1 MADTQKII
9 KINPELFRI
18 PTTNK
23 TRKNNNNSIR
33 IKNTKSIKNNINRN
47 ILNHIRNKQE
57 ELFNNIVADSKSSE
71 NKETKGGA
79 KLPSENKGFESAKDS
94 FETDFSKAMQH
105 MESLVHKNEPLKVNN
120 TVNNENVALNKG
132 SKQVQNQPT
141 YGCLRGGTLPTYR
154 TLKNNKPPTLAL
166 STPSPPN
173 NAFTHLLPANST
185 NQMNPIMGEINRQN
199 LQEIQQIK
207 ELNHRKKIVTKR
219 PLKQKKT
226 LKRKFNVGKS
236 KVYSKIGVLIS
247 NRTIRA
253 QTLNK
258 GNLLKQTPINEIK
271 KILIKKGLIKV
282 GSTAPNDV
290 LRKMYESVTFI
301 VGDVQNH
308 NKEML
313 LHNYIHNE

>member
-18 PTTNK
+18 STTNK
-23 TRKNNNNSIR
+23 TRKNNNSIR

-57 ELFNNIVADSKSSE
+57 ELFNNIVADSKSPE

-79 KLPSENKGFESAKDS
+79 KLPSDNKSAKDS

-132 SKQVQNQPT
+132 SKQVQNQPI

-154 TLKNNKPPTLAL
+154 TLKKNNKLPTLA
-166 STPSPPN
+166 PSISLPPN

-185 NQMNPIMGEINRQN
+185 NQMNPAMGEINRQN

-207 ELNHRKKIVTKR
+207 ELNHHRKKIVTKR

-313 LHNYIHNE
+313 LHNYLHNE

>member
-1 MADTQKII
+1 M
-9 KINPELFRI
+9 
-18 PTTNK
+18 
-23 TRKNNNNSIR
+23 
-33 IKNTKSIKNNINRN
+33 
-47 ILNHIRNKQE
+47 
-57 ELFNNIVADSKSSE
+57 
-71 NKETKGGA
+71 
-79 KLPSENKGFESAKDS
+79 
-94 FETDFSKAMQH
+94 
-105 MESLVHKNEPLKVNN
+105 
-120 TVNNENVALNKG
+120 
-132 SKQVQNQPT
+132 
-141 YGCLRGGTLPTYR
+141 
-154 TLKNNKPPTLAL
+154 
-166 STPSPPN
+166 
-173 NAFTHLLPANST
+173 
-185 NQMNPIMGEINRQN
+185 
-199 LQEIQQIK
+199 QEIQQIK
-207 ELNHRKKIVTKR
+207 ELNHHRKKIVTKR

-258 GNLLKQTPINEIK
+258 GNLLKQTPVNEIK

-313 LHNYIHNE
+313 LHNYLNNN